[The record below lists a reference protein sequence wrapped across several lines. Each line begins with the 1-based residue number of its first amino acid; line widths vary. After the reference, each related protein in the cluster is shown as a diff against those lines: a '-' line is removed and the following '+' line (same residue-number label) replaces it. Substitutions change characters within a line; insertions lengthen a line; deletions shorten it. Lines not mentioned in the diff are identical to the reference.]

1 MIGGSGRCRNGDVR
15 SDGVALKEIGG
26 ASFQA
31 LIGRWNNNRAE
42 NSHPPFRRR
51 ERAMQDLGG

>member
-1 MIGGSGRCRNGDVR
+1 MISGSGRRRNGEVR
-15 SDGVALKEIGG
+15 SDVALKEIGG